1 MSRSYSF
8 RVPASTSNLGA
19 GFDALALA
27 LDRYLKVRVEIDPF
41 PSSQRRGRAK
51 RRDGRVGGRRSSDYD
66 DR

>member
-41 PSSQRRGRAK
+41 PSSQRRGGAK
-51 RRDGRVGGRRSSDYD
+51 RRGGQLGVTFSPV
-66 DR
+66 